1 MHAHDY
7 WVSKLPN
14 NFPSY
19 TTKGKLCE
27 CIAIEKF
34 EFPLQDLNSNS
45 QFSPPQLNVL
55 PLSYDAPYYYYCK
68 TLWCSLKMSRSRYC
82 YASIEIFVLVALSLF
97 YWILLILHSEY
108 WKSFISDILYFFL
121 DKLLEP
127 IGEGCFIQRKISGP
141 NAVIIINKGMCL
153 ISNKTIVKW
162 LNHWFFFY
170 RHFLA
175 SAKDLNKWAN
185 L

>member
-1 MHAHDY
+1 MVVLISCT
-7 WVSKLPN
+7 WLLSIQ
-14 NFPSY
+14 
-19 TTKGKLCE
+19 TTQLSPFLHIHNQGEIVWTCCDWEILV
-27 CIAIEKF
+27 
-34 EFPLQDLNSNS
+34 
-45 QFSPPQLNVL
+45 SPPQLNVL

-127 IGEGCFIQRKISGP
+127 IGEGCIIQRKISGP
-141 NAVIIINKGMCL
+141 KTFLFAYYHHYWVKIVTLFG
-153 ISNKTIVKW
+153 ISMYKIMQ
-162 LNHWFFFY
+162 
-170 RHFLA
+170 
-175 SAKDLNKWAN
+175 
-185 L
+185 